1 MAAGCFSFFSRRP
14 RASPPSLSPELDQE
28 VSSSIQSTTCRIYNY
43 KELCLATDDFSPRMS
58 SEKGGTLR
66 DGTPVA
72 LKNTS
77 SWSSCTVVAL
87 DGGHRILV
95 YEYLHNNSLAQTLLG
110 EGGNSGGLQFSWL
123 TRRGICIGVA
133 KGLAFLHED
142 IQPHIVHRDIKAS
155 NILLDQDLRPRI
167 SDFGLA
173 KLFPPDITHVS
184 TQVAG
189 TAGYLAPEYA
199 IRGHLNRKADVYS
212 FGVLVMEIVQRPAQR
227 ELEATSREQIL
238 LEKAWRLHEKDELV
252 HLVDSSLCESLDV
265 DEAYRYLR
273 IGLLCTQDKP
283 KLRPTMSKVVK
294 MLEGEIDVNQENITR
309 PGILTEFK
317 GIRIK
322 LDLGQ
327 TDTPDSSD
335 VLSSGTRLN
344 ESSSSA
350 DIDTS
355 YATMTFNS
363 IYDRS

>member
-123 TRRGICIGVA
+123 TRRGICIG
-133 KGLAFLHED
+133 
-142 IQPHIVHRDIKAS
+142 
-155 NILLDQDLRPRI
+155 DLRPRI